1 MAPDLRVFFL
11 EMPGTVWKGYL
22 SFGLVS
28 FPIRLFAAARPQPV
42 HFHML
47 HKKDLSRVRE
57 VFYCAAE
64 DKPIER
70 ADIVKGYEYEKNR
83 YVVVDSEDLEKIAP
97 STATVMEILQFVRM
111 SEIDPIFFETSYYVA
126 PEESVS
132 RPYSL
137 LFAAMRET
145 EYDALAKVTMHGR
158 EHIVILRPSERGIVL
173 HTMYFV
179 DELQKANQAKVP
191 AQSKTKRPDK
201 KEMDLARRLIETLAA
216 PFEPQK
222 YRDEYKEN
230 VEKLIESKR
239 NRKKI
244 PSVKQPRKAPV
255 IDLMQAL
262 QRSLAGGSRRAVRS
276 RNSRAKQGPRKHKA
290 RVA

>member
-1 MAPDLRVFFL
+1 MMAPDLRGFFL
-11 EMPGTVWKGYL
+11 DMPGTVWKGYL

-28 FPIRLFAAARPQPV
+28 FPIRLLAGARPQPV

-83 YVVVDSEDLEKIAP
+83 YVVVDTEELEKIAP
-97 STATVMEILQFVRM
+97 PTATVMEILQFVRM
-111 SEIDPIFFETSYYVA
+111 NEIDPIFFETSYYVA

-137 LFAAMRET
+137 LFEAMRET
-145 EYDALAKVTMHGR
+145 QYDALAKVTMHGR
-158 EHIVILRPSERGIVL
+158 EHIVVLRPSERGIVL

-179 DELQKANQAKVP
+179 DELQKKNQAKVP
-191 AQSKTKRPDK
+191 ARSKRPDK
-201 KEMDLARRLIETLAA
+201 KEMELARRLIETLAG

-222 YRDEYKEN
+222 YHDEYKEN
-230 VEKLIESKR
+230 VEKLIGSKR
-239 NRKKI
+239 NGKKI
-244 PSVKQPRKAPV
+244 LSVEQPRKAPV

-262 QRSLAGGSRRAVRS
+262 QRSLAGGSRRAPRS
-276 RNSRAKQGPRKHKA
+276 HSGRAKNPHRKQSA